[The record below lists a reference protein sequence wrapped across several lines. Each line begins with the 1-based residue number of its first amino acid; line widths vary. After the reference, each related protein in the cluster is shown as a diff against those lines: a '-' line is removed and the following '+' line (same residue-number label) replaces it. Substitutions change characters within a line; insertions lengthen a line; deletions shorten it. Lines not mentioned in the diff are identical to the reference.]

1 MKKDIYGGVNP
12 IFESLKNSMNEEN
25 KSSKK
30 EAKAIDTISA
40 VVTSL
45 NTMFSLLLSSKLED
59 GKTVRGFESIK
70 EKILGTENFGSFR
83 QYIISF
89 IDSLSKLDN
98 KQKSSYDSNI
108 AMISSLLSG
117 NVETTLSDPKIFKSL
132 KNDTLIKLLSNFT
145 EDLKQREE
153 QIRKTNP
160 KLLSYATKNGLIV
173 KESEIS
179 EERRSGDETDV
190 SDAEFR
196 GLAFNKSKESLDA
209 SNAFVG
215 MIDRDKYVPI
225 LKDNADVRRFK
236 DIADNLY
243 KKAQDLQML
252 DRSGALGGKIVTPS
266 GEFKAREY
274 KRKQDDLLND
284 IIRQK
289 KEYER
294 LKNSLLKDQ
303 GVVTPVESEPVCPA
317 GQYYDKSLGK
327 CVDLAK
333 STDSTDTE
341 TVPVKKKKKIIPVPV
356 KTCDFP
362 ISIGNNMKCTQVG
375 DVQDRLIALLPSV
388 AKYLKKFG
396 GADKMYGEGTAAV
409 CNVVYGYIMGDNKRS
424 LRSDL
429 TKEMYSAIMD
439 LGEPNI
445 DKTTIIIK
453 EGLSGYFEEMSIDDK
468 IQEREEISRV
478 PVLSF
483 EDFYSIIE
491 ETYSFTRMDEED
503 AVSGTIPNNQDKQV
517 QPGKKLVRIYD
528 NCVEKSL
535 AKSQILDCV
544 SATGPEPSPTGP
556 TGPTGDKPVWKGLK
570 PVNDGAYT
578 VYYDESWGQWFG
590 DFSKGVLISGI
601 IVGVTVATMGA
612 AGVAIPVAGTLI
624 GASSMGAAGLAGAGA
639 AAAGLVTTGAGA
651 GVLTAGAIG
660 GGAIIKWAG
669 NDRKPATI
677 LVYAGYIEDRA
688 VRAMARGIYNSLTG
702 TVASPDILAI
712 YSTLILCRGTY
723 TDNGEGKAVS
733 VWSEVKK
740 FYSKYGGGNLES
752 DIRNITAGG
761 VGGFFKDIVTDMDT
775 IPSFPTSF
783 KTKDPLKGAPAE
795 FEEAKDAC
803 DLALDKLTAN
813 ENKLRSNLKNITE
826 EDLEKLSEGMEEITP
841 QIAAKLGKSSKSE
854 DSED

>member
-1 MKKDIYGGVNP
+1 MKNNMKKDMYGGINP
-12 IFESLKNSMNEEN
+12 IFESLKSSLNEEN
-25 KSSKK
+25 KTSKK
-30 EAKAIDTISA
+30 QVKAMDAVSS

-45 NTMFSLLLSSKLED
+45 NTLFSLLLSSKLED

-70 EKILGTENFGSFR
+70 NKILATDNFGSFR

-89 IDSLSKLDN
+89 IDSLSALDN
-98 KQKSSYDSNI
+98 TQKKAYDSNI
-108 AMISSLLSG
+108 AMISSLLGG
-117 NVETTLSDPKIFKSL
+117 NVEVTLGDPKMFKSL
-132 KNDTLIKLLSNFT
+132 KNDTINKLLSDFT
-145 EDLKQREE
+145 ETIKERED
-153 QIRKTNP
+153 QMKKTSP
-160 KLLSYATKNGLIV
+160 KIYSEAAKKGLIV
-173 KESEIS
+173 KESTIS
-179 EERRSGDETDV
+179 EERRSGEETDV
-190 SDAEFR
+190 EDAEFR
-196 GLAFNKSKESLDA
+196 GAAFNKSKQSLDA
-209 SNAFVG
+209 SLAFVG
-215 MIDRDKYVPI
+215 MIDTDKYVQV
-225 LKDNADVRRFK
+225 LKDNADIRRFK
-236 DIADNLY
+236 GIADELY

-252 DRSGALGGKIVTPS
+252 DRAGALGGKIVTAS

-274 KRKQDDLLND
+274 RRKQDDLYND
-284 IIRQK
+284 IVRQK

-303 GVVTPVESEPVCPA
+303 GVVVPEIEADPVCGPD
-317 GQYYDKSLGK
+317 QYFDKALGK
-327 CVDLAK
+327 CVDIKK
-333 STDSTDTE
+333 STDSSDKE
-341 TVPVKKKKKIIPVPV
+341 KKPKPTPIPA
-356 KTCDFP
+356 KTCEFP
-362 ISIGNNMKCTQVG
+362 IPLGPKKCTQVG
-375 DVQDRLIALLPSV
+375 ELQDKLSKLLPSV
-388 AKYLKKFG
+388 LTYLKKFG
-396 GADKMYGEGTAAV
+396 GVDQKYGVGTAAV
-409 CNVVYGYIMGDNKRS
+409 CNVVYGYLKDDNKRS
-424 LRSDL
+424 LKSEL
-429 TKEMYSAIMD
+429 TKEMYDSLMALTEADI
-439 LGEPNI
+439 N
-445 DKTTIIIK
+445 KTDIIIK
-453 EGLSGYFEEMSIDDK
+453 EGLGGYFSEMSIEDK
-468 IQEREEISRV
+468 IQEREEISNA
-478 PVLSF
+478 PILSF
-483 EDFYSIIE
+483 EDFFSVLE
-491 ETYSFTRMDEED
+491 ETYSFARMDEETQAITPKAPVPD
-503 AVSGTIPNNQDKQV
+503 PVL
-517 QPGKKLVRIYD
+517 KKKFIYD

-535 AKSQILDCV
+535 AKGQILDCV
-544 SATGPEPSPTGP
+544 ASQVPGPTGPTGPVPGP

-590 DFSKGVLISGI
+590 DFSKGVLVAGI
-601 IVGVTVATMGA
+601 IVGATVATMGA

-639 AAAGLVTTGAGA
+639 AAAGLVTTAAGA

-702 TVASPDILAI
+702 TVSSPDILAI
-712 YSTLILCRGTY
+712 YATLILCRGTY
-723 TDNGEGKAVS
+723 TDNGDGQAVS

-813 ENKLRSNLKNITE
+813 ENKLRANLKTITE
-826 EDLEKLSEGMEEITP
+826 EDLEALSEGMEEITP
-841 QIAAKLGKSSKSE
+841 QVAAKLGKSSKSE

>member
-1 MKKDIYGGVNP
+1 MKNNMKKDIYGGVNP

-375 DVQDRLIALLPSV
+375 DVQDRLISLLPSV

-578 VYYDESWGQWFG
+578 LYYDESWAQWWG
-590 DFSKGVLISGI
+590 DFAKGAAITGI
-601 IVGVTVATMGA
+601 IIGA
-612 AGVAIPVAGTLI
+612 AILTG
-624 GASSMGAAGLAGAGA
+624 GAAIAIAAPGAVSLAAVGTGLASAATLGGALSAGA
-639 AAAGLVTTGAGA
+639 ATATISA
-651 GVLTAGAIG
+651 GVIG
-660 GGAIIKWAG
+660 GAALGKWVG
-669 NDRKPATI
+669 DDRKPVTI

-702 TVASPDILAI
+702 TVASQDILAV
-712 YSTLILCRGTY
+712 YSTLLLCRGTY
-723 TDNGEGKAVS
+723 TDNGDGKAVS

-783 KTKDPLKGAPAE
+783 KTKDPLKGAPTE

-803 DLALDKLTAN
+803 DIALGKLDSN
-813 ENKLRSNLKNITE
+813 EVKLMKNLKNITE
-826 EDLEKLSEGMEEITP
+826 EDLEKLSEGMEEITSSVS
-841 QIAAKLGKSSKSE
+841 AKLGKGSDSE